1 MTPFKDITDKALII
15 LGDYRIDNYYK
26 KDKLA
31 CQNYLNGFVV
41 KAIPKF
47 TNCIKSLNCSEVE
60 VINEETLEPYNIMVI
75 DSDLDMLEIDILSN
89 LVKIEWFDRNTDD
102 AKEINNHLQGRD
114 KKSHAESSILKEKS
128 ERSDRLKEKVNQQM
142 SDYEM
147 VHFEHFIN

>member
-47 TNCIKSLNCSEVE
+47 TNCIKSLNYSEVE
-60 VINEETLEPYNIMVI
+60 VTDKETLKPYNIMVI

-114 KKSHAESSILKEKS
+114 KKSHMESSILKEKS
-128 ERSDRLKEKVNQQM
+128 ERSDKLKEKVNQQM

-147 VHFEHFIN
+147 VHFEHFVN